1 MGYAKKEADTVFP
14 YSRKS
19 RGFKAEGFEMKIK
32 VKGEKLVKA
41 VQKMYGIEIEVES
54 PEDAR
59 EAIDLILSKMAN
71 EVEIDY
77 KKLEEIEV
85 KPERRYETS
94 AVDYKMTFLLTFS
107 FKDEASVETRVAVIK
122 DFQEFFAKL

>member
-1 MGYAKKEADTVFP
+1 
-14 YSRKS
+14 
-19 RGFKAEGFEMKIK
+19 MKIK

-41 VQKMYGIEIEVES
+41 VQKMYGIEIEVDS

-59 EAIDLILSKMAN
+59 EAIDLVLSRMVADEAKVN
-71 EVEIDY
+71 YEE
-77 KKLEEIEV
+77 LEDIRV
-85 KPERRYETS
+85 TPERRYETS

-107 FKDEASVETRVAVIK
+107 FKNDASVDTRVAVIK

>member
-1 MGYAKKEADTVFP
+1 
-14 YSRKS
+14 
-19 RGFKAEGFEMKIK
+19 MKIK

-54 PEDAR
+54 PGDAR
-59 EAIDLILSKMAN
+59 EAIDLILGKMAEEAKIN
-71 EVEIDY
+71 YEE
-77 KKLEEIEV
+77 LEEIQV
-85 KPERRYETS
+85 TPERRYETS

-107 FKDEASVETRVAVIK
+107 FKNEASVDTRVAVIK